1 MSIHPQ
7 IIEKNGKKEFVVLP
21 YEEFLRLQE
30 ELEDYQDLKTLR
42 DEKALAE
49 HQSSRSLDDVLK
61 EIPNRPEPGACT

>member
-42 DEKALAE
+42 EEKAIAE
-49 HQSSRSLDDVLK
+49 HEPSRKLDDILK
-61 EIPNRPEPGACT
+61 EIQN

>member
-30 ELEDYQDLKTLR
+30 ELEDYEDLKTLR
-42 DEKALAE
+42 EEKALAE
-49 HQSSRSLDDVLK
+49 REPSRSVDHVLK
-61 EIPNRPEPGACT
+61 DIPN

>member
-42 DEKALAE
+42 AEKARAE
-49 HQSSRSLDDVLK
+49 HEPSRSLDDILK
-61 EIPNRPEPGACT
+61 ELPN

>member
-30 ELEDYQDLKTLR
+30 ELEDYFLR
-42 DEKALAE
+42 LVGMEGV
-49 HQSSRSLDDVLK
+49 R
-61 EIPNRPEPGACT
+61 

>member
-1 MSIHPQ
+1 MSIHPK

-42 DEKALAE
+42 EEKAMAE
-49 HQSSRSLDDVLK
+49 HEPSRRLDDILK
-61 EIPNRPEPGACT
+61 EIQN